1 MRSPIR
7 SEIIKVLALTLLLA
21 LGVGYLT
28 LIDKEAPAPP
38 ADVLNIYADARSL
51 DSLKLALEGRVMPTL
66 NARNAVTGQIESMK
80 VAEVSLIIPI
90 SGNACT
96 QSHVGALRRVQAL
109 HRAVGE
115 KIPVRVV
122 MVTEVDA
129 EAARMQ
135 ALLYRKAIRPTF
147 ELWYASDE
155 SLLMRTVS
163 SERLE
168 PVLVVSDG
176 IVNSVLHAVEHNRIE
191 QTVADL
197 LASSS

>member
-7 SEIIKVLALTLLLA
+7 SEIIKVSALTVLLA

-28 LIDKEAPAPP
+28 LSANETPP
-38 ADVLNIYADARSL
+38 PPDDVLNIYADTRSL

-66 NARNAVTGQIESMK
+66 NARRAVTGQLESMK
-80 VAEVSLIIPI
+80 MAEVGLIIPI
-90 SGNACT
+90 SGKACT
-96 QSHVGALRRVQAL
+96 QSHVGALRRAQAL
-109 HRAVGE
+109 HHAVGE

-122 MVTEVDA
+122 LITEVDE
-129 EAARMQ
+129 EAARIQ

-147 ELWYASDE
+147 ELWYTNDE
-155 SLLMRTVS
+155 SLLMRTVL

-176 IVNSVLHAVEHNRIE
+176 IVNSVLHAVDYGRIE
-191 QTVADL
+191 QTVSAL
-197 LASSS
+197 LADSS